1 VNIKYYLRDKKLAI
15 CLNNKG
21 WLHMDTERD
30 IHHVYVAELDTVNY
44 ELTEEPVS
52 SETDF
57 QIKDNCRK
65 NIQVGFMSVE

>member
-1 VNIKYYLRDKKLAI
+1 
-15 CLNNKG
+15 
-21 WLHMDTERD
+21 MDTERD